1 MAQNT
6 FALMTNLGRAKEA
19 AAIANSTAVVITHIA
34 IGDGTTVPSG
44 GETALYHEVA
54 RKAISGHGTVVGAS
68 NVAYFDIFLE
78 AAEGPYTIRE
88 AGLIDQDGDLI
99 AIARYDPPISKPIP
113 SSGQTV
119 EGTIRLE
126 VAFSNIANITIVI
139 DPSFKVELQRISR
152 LPWISVISMTETAPP
167 VSPAVG
173 DVYVIPT
180 GATGAWSGQA
190 GKIAEYTS
198 AGWGVMTPPEG
209 HGVSLPDGRVFERVG
224 GVYGEKIA
232 ADSQAGKWMFA
243 YAQGTANA
251 ITATL
256 TPAPAAYAIGM
267 AIRLQIALM
276 NTGAATLNIN
286 GLGAKSIRRAD
297 QMPVLEGDL
306 VSGQIVELL
315 YDGVGWQISGLLTSL
330 VRSVG
335 AQSWKTRGT
344 YTWIA
349 PQGVT
354 RVEVE
359 LWGAGGGGASSPN
372 TAGQY
377 GGAAGGGGYALGIY
391 PVVPGG
397 RYTVVVGMGG
407 SGALTANSNSQGA
420 DGNLSSFAP
429 EGQTALIYATGGS
442 RGKPRLSG
450 GSGGGVGTNGN
461 VVNLVGSGG
470 SGAGQGV
477 ADPPVGGGSPRG
489 GSGGLTGSGGIAPG
503 GGAAGAYYDGVPLA
517 GADGMVL
524 LRW

>member
-1 MAQNT
+1 MDRVNGNNPVDIGGGRRGFQSQN
-6 FALMTNLGRAKEA
+6 A
-19 AAIANSTAVVITHIA
+19 AAGVAGTEVTAKYLNDVQEEICAVI
-34 IGDGTTVPSG
+34 
-44 GETALYHEVA
+44 E
-54 RKAISGHGTVVGAS
+54 
-68 NVAYFDIFLE
+68 N
-78 AAEGPYTIRE
+78 
-88 AGLIDQDGDLI
+88 AGLELDQGNQQQLWEALQGI
-99 AIARYDPPISKPIP
+99 AAP
-113 SSGQTV
+113 G
-119 EGTIRLE
+119 
-126 VAFSNIANITIVI
+126 FANR
-139 DPSFKVELQRISR
+139 SAW
-152 LPWISVISMTETAPP
+152 LPVLSVSTTAPP
-167 VSPAVG
+167 NDAVLGDAYIIPAG
-173 DVYVIPT
+173 ASGSWNGNQQKLAEWT
-180 GATGAWSGQA
+180 GSRWRIVNTRD
-190 GKIAEYTS
+190 
-198 AGWGVMTPPEG
+198 G
-209 HGVSLPDGRVFERVG
+209 HGVGLPDGRVFEKVG
-224 GVYGEKIA
+224 GVYVEKIA
-232 ADSQAGKWMFA
+232 ADSQAGKWMFT
-243 YAQGTANA
+243 YAQGSANA
-251 ITATL
+251 ITAVL
-256 TPAPAAYAIGM
+256 TPAPAAYVAGM
-267 AIRLQIALM
+267 AIRLQVAVM

-286 GLGAKSIRRAD
+286 GLGAKPIRRAD
-297 QMPVLEGDL
+297 QTPVLEGDL
-306 VSGQIVELL
+306 VSGQIVELI
-315 YDGVGWQISGLLTSL
+315 YDGTGWQISGLLTSL

-335 AQSWKTRGT
+335 AQSWKTRGA

-372 TAGQY
+372 TASQY

-429 EGQTALIYATGGS
+429 EGQTALIYATGGT
-442 RGKPRLSG
+442 RGRPRLSG

-477 ADPPVGGGSPRG
+477 SDPPVGGASPRG